1 MIQSL
6 GNGMRRLFAHPLR
19 LLVASFGLLIV
30 TGTGLLLL
38 PVSAQ
43 DGFSPSVTV
52 ALFTAT
58 SAVCVTGLA
67 LVDTGTSWSGF
78 GQGVILALIQLG
90 GLGIVTLATVVFLA
104 ISDRVG
110 LKHLRALVAE
120 TGSDSPQGIARLVRT
135 IVVVTLA
142 MELIVAVLLGLRFVV
157 THDYSLDDALFHGVF
172 HAVSAWNNA
181 GFALYPDSMTG
192 FVDDSFVL
200 VVVSTAVVLGGIG
213 FPVLRGLWRFGLD
226 VRRWSL
232 HMKLMVS
239 GTLVL
244 LAIGMAAFLAFEWSN
259 PATFGDLAVRDKV
272 AAGLFQSVQPRT
284 AGFNAVD
291 TGDLSEESIL
301 VSIALMF
308 IGGGSAST
316 AGGIKVTT
324 FALLAFVMWA
334 EVRGNQDVT
343 VFRRRIPST
352 VQRQAL
358 TVSLATLGIA
368 TGATFAFL
376 LVSETGL
383 VASVFEVVSALGTV
397 GLSMGDIDYGNDVS
411 KVLMSV
417 LMFVGRLGPLTL
429 ASALAARSI
438 PSLIRYPEDRPL
450 IG

>member
-1 MIQSL
+1 MMQLI
-6 GNGMRRLFAHPLR
+6 GRMFAHPLR
-19 LLVASFGLLIV
+19 LLIASFGALIAI
-30 TGTGLLLL
+30 GTSLLLV
-38 PVSAQ
+38 PASTQ
-43 DGFSPSVTV
+43 DGSAPSVWV

-58 SAVCVTGLA
+58 SAVCVTGLS
-67 LVDTGTSWSGF
+67 LVDTGTHWSGF
-78 GQGVILALIQLG
+78 GQGVILVLMQLG

-104 ISDRVG
+104 ISERVG

-120 TGSDSPQGIARLVRT
+120 TGTDSPQGIARLVRS
-135 IVVVTLA
+135 IVVVTLLF
-142 MELIVAVLLGLRFVV
+142 EFVVAVLLGLRYFFA
-157 THDYSLDDALFHGVF
+157 HDYALDDAVFHGVF

-181 GFALYPDSMTG
+181 GFALYGDSVMG
-192 FVDDSFVL
+192 FVDDSFLL
-200 VVVSTAVVLGGIG
+200 VVISTAVVLGGIG
-213 FPVLRGLWRFGLD
+213 FPVLRGLWRFGFD

-239 GTLVL
+239 VTAVLVSL
-244 LAIGMAAFLAFEWSN
+244 GMAAFLAFEWSN
-259 PATFGDLAVRDKV
+259 PATFGELAVHDKV

-291 TGDLSEESIL
+291 TGSLSEESIL
-301 VSIALMF
+301 VTIALMF

-316 AGGIKVTT
+316 AGGVKVTT

-334 EVRGNQDVT
+334 EVRGNPDVT
-343 VFRRRIPST
+343 VFRRRIPTT

-397 GLSMGDIDYGNDVS
+397 GLSMGDIDYGNDAS

-429 ASALAARSI
+429 ATALAARSI

>member
-1 MIQSL
+1 MIRSFGRVL
-6 GNGMRRLFAHPLR
+6 RRIFAHPLR
-19 LLVASFGLLIV
+19 LLAASFALLIAA
-30 TGTGLLLL
+30 GTVLLLL
-38 PVSAQ
+38 PISTQ
-43 DGFSPSVTV
+43 SGFSPSAAV

-58 SAVCVTGLA
+58 SAVCVTGLT
-67 LVDTGTSWSGF
+67 LVDTGSYWSGF
-78 GQGVILALIQLG
+78 GQGVILLLIQLG

-104 ISDRVG
+104 ISERVG

-120 TGSDSPQGIARLVRT
+120 TGTDSPQGIARLVRS
-135 IVVVTLA
+135 IVLVTLLL
-142 MELIVAVLLGLRFVV
+142 ELVVAVLLGLRFFFG
-157 THDYSLDDALFHGVF
+157 HDYALDDALFHGLF
-172 HAVSAWNNA
+172 HGISAWNNA
-181 GFALYPDSMTG
+181 GFALYGDSAMR

-200 VVVSTAVVLGGIG
+200 VVISTAVVLGGIG
-213 FPVLRGLWRFGLD
+213 FPVLRGLWRFGFD
-226 VRRWSL
+226 SRRWSL

-239 GTLVL
+239 ATAVL
-244 LAIGMAAFLAFEWSN
+244 LAVGLSAFLAFEWSN
-259 PATFGDLAVRDKV
+259 PATFGELPLHNKV

-291 TGDLSEESIL
+291 MSSLSEESIL
-301 VSIALMF
+301 VTIALMF

-334 EVRGNQDVT
+334 EIRGNQDVT
-343 VFRRRIPST
+343 VFRRRIPT
-352 VQRQAL
+352 AIQRQAL

-376 LVSETGL
+376 VVSDTGL
-383 VASVFEVVSALGTV
+383 VAGVFEVVSALGTV
-397 GLSMGDIDYGNDVS
+397 GLSMGGIDYGNDIS

-417 LMFVGRLGPLTL
+417 LMFVGRVGPLTL